1 MQISWKKDENEKGF
15 SIFHR
20 QTIIRRCIHGVV
32 SVFSSWKQSTVHDA
46 QFSLTRVLGF
56 IAFGTPVLFQITKKV
71 LTFFFFIVIGCVWME
86 EFGER
91 DLKFIL
97 QIKFLNPN
105 TT

>member
-71 LTFFFFIVIGCVWME
+71 LTFFFFYCYRLRLDGRIWGKRFEIHSPN
-86 EFGER
+86 
-91 DLKFIL
+91 
-97 QIKFLNPN
+97 QIS
-105 TT
+105 

>member
-56 IAFGTPVLFQITKKV
+56 IAFGTLFYFKLPKK
-71 LTFFFFIVIGCVWME
+71 FSHFFFIVVGCVWME
-86 EFGER
+86 EFGKR

-97 QIKFLNPN
+97 QIKFLNRN